1 MDKLDTNNK
10 QMKTINILKDSQ
22 EIAEKCDYDAKLIC
36 ELLLETLTDANFHQ
50 LKKKL
55 EIIINDHFNL

>member
-1 MDKLDTNNK
+1 
-10 QMKTINILKDSQ
+10 MKTINILKDSQ